1 MDKKTVLFVD
11 DNRSLLCTLEL
22 GLVGEPYDRL
32 FAASGPEALEIL
44 ETHPVQ
50 VIVSDLRMPEM
61 SGLELLRIVWEKWPR
76 TVRIVLSGYTHIST
90 LLHAINQGHVY
101 KFIMK
106 PWKIEDEFKPAIR
119 EALAYYDSQYQIV
132 TGKAS
137 V

>member
-11 DNRSLLCTLEL
+11 DDRGLLTTLEM
-22 GLVGEPYDRL
+22 GLVGEPYDRR
-32 FAASGPEALEIL
+32 FAASGQDALEIL
-44 ETHPVQ
+44 ETRPVQ

-61 SGLELLRIVWEKWPR
+61 NVLELLRTVWGKWPQ

-101 KFIMK
+101 KLIMK

-119 EALAYYDSQYQIV
+119 EALA
-132 TGKAS
+132 
-137 V
+137 